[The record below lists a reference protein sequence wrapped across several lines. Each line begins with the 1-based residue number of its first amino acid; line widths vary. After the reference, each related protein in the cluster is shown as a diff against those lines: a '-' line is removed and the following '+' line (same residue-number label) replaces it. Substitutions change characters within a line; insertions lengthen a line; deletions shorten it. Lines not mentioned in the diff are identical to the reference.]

1 MPITDIERHL
11 PRSRVHAGLARA
23 RAAGVKLGR
32 PRISTKLENRIKR
45 HLAAGPGILK
55 TARLV
60 GVGSGT
66 VQRILCVRDP
76 SSACRRTI
84 SSPEPS
90 AVRVRTPTDTRD
102 AVAAGIRRYC
112 ADRRARIPAF
122 VDRHFSLRGTL
133 ELHRAALGWDVVRAP
148 INLAMA
154 APALALHLAAA
165 GLHRIGARR
174 CADALGRRRLL
185 LHTSVAQ
192 RVEWLVCHE
201 LLELPTYSDATRD
214 VLAETIISEI
224 LREQPTAV
232 GRNEERLLQRTVTE
246 YAGTRGAAAE
256 IATGLLSL
264 GTGALT
270 FGKLTPGVATFAP
283 MLASMLA
290 QQAAIASFPLGAGLG
305 ALWYGL
311 FPANPSVPLLLGLS
325 GGLTVASAML
335 AAFAGIVS
343 DPVQRRFG
351 LHQRRLNR
359 MIDSIERQLLDPAA
373 PGFAA
378 RDRYVARLLDA
389 FDLTTAAYRLAR

>member
-1 MPITDIERHL
+1 
-11 PRSRVHAGLARA
+11 
-23 RAAGVKLGR
+23 
-32 PRISTKLENRIKR
+32 
-45 HLAAGPGILK
+45 
-55 TARLV
+55 
-60 GVGSGT
+60 
-66 VQRILCVRDP
+66 VQ
-76 SSACRRTI
+76 
-84 SSPEPS
+84 
-90 AVRVRTPTDTRD
+90 VRTPTERFVRD

-112 ADRRARIPAF
+112 ADRRERIPAF

-133 ELHRAALGWDVVRAP
+133 ALHRAALGWDIVRTP

-165 GLHRIGARR
+165 GLRRMGAQR

-192 RVEWLVCHE
+192 RVESLVCSE
-201 LLELPTYSDATRD
+201 LLELPTGSDATRD
-214 VLAETIISEI
+214 VLAETIIFEM
-224 LREQPTAV
+224 LREQPAAI
-232 GRNEERLLQRTVTE
+232 GRNEHKRLQRTVAE

-270 FGKLTPGVATFAP
+270 FGKLTPGAATFAP
-283 MLASMLA
+283 MLAAMLA
-290 QQAAIASFPLGAGLG
+290 QQAAISSFPLGAGLG

-311 FPANPSVPLLLGLS
+311 FPAIPSVPLLFGLS
-325 GGLTVASAML
+325 GGLMIVSAML

-343 DPVQRRFG
+343 DPLQRRFG

-359 MIDSIERQLLDPAA
+359 MIDSIEQQLLDPTAS
-373 PGFAA
+373 GFAA

-389 FDLTTAAYRLAR
+389 FDLATAAYRLAR